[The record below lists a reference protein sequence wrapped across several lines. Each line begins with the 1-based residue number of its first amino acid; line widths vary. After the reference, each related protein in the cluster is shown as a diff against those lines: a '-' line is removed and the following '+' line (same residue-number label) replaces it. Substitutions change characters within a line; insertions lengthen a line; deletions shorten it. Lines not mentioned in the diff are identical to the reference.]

1 MHANLLNFGIF
12 YRKCFFVCFFLCYFA
27 WFLSKKHMLIINK
40 ISELKS
46 QLQRE
51 RQQGHTIGLV
61 PTMGALH
68 EGHASLVRRSVSEND
83 VTVVSV
89 FLNPTQFNDKA
100 DLERYP
106 RTLEADCRLL
116 EQCGAQIVF
125 APSVEEI
132 YPEPD
137 TRTFSYPPTDSVME
151 GAMRPGHFNGVC
163 QIVSKLFSYT
173 DPDRGYFG
181 EKDYQQIA
189 VIRRLAADL
198 GFKLQIVPCPVI
210 REESGLALSSRNT
223 LLSDEERVLAANIY
237 RVMKDSLSLG
247 YSVQQTHDYVVDHIN
262 AIDGLQVQYFSIV
275 DGDTL
280 ADVSSWEDAE
290 SIVGCITV
298 FCGSKP
304 IRLIDH
310 IRYK

>member
-1 MHANLLNFGIF
+1 
-12 YRKCFFVCFFLCYFA
+12 
-27 WFLSKKHMLIINK
+27 MLIINK
-40 ISELKS
+40 ISELQS
-46 QLQRE
+46 QLQNE
-51 RQQGHTIGLV
+51 RQQGHSIGLV

-83 VTVVSV
+83 VTVVSI
-89 FLNPTQFNDKA
+89 FLNPTQFNDKK

-106 RTLEADCRLL
+106 RTLEADCKLL
-116 EQCGAQIVF
+116 EQCGAQIAF

-173 DPDRGYFG
+173 NPDRAYFG

-189 VIRRLAADL
+189 VIRRMVADL
-198 GFKLQIVPCPVI
+198 GFKLTMVPCPVI
-210 REESGLALSSRNT
+210 REESGLAMSSRNT
-223 LLSDEERVLAANIY
+223 LLTDEERAIAANIY
-237 RVMKDSLSLG
+237 RVMKESLSLNATV
-247 YSVQQTHDYVVDHIN
+247 SETHDYVVDNIN
-262 AIDGLQVQYFSIV
+262 AIEGLEVQYFSIV
-275 DGDTL
+275 DGDSL
-280 ADVSSWEDAE
+280 ADINSWEDAE

>member
-1 MHANLLNFGIF
+1 
-12 YRKCFFVCFFLCYFA
+12 
-27 WFLSKKHMLIINK
+27 MLIIHK
-40 ISELKS
+40 ISELQS
-46 QLQRE
+46 QLQTE
-51 RQQGHTIGLV
+51 RQKGHTIGLV

-83 VTVVSV
+83 VTVVSI
-89 FLNPTQFNDKA
+89 FLNPTQFNDKS

-106 RTLEADCRLL
+106 RTLEADCQLL

-173 DPDRGYFG
+173 NPDRGYFG

-189 VIRRLAADL
+189 VIRRMVADL
-198 GFKLQIVPCPVI
+198 GFKLEIIPCPVI
-210 REESGLALSSRNT
+210 REESGLARSSRNT
-223 LLSDEERVLAANIY
+223 LLSADERVLAANIY
-237 RVMKDSLSLG
+237 RVMKESLSLG
-247 YSVQQTHDYVVDHIN
+247 GSVQQTHDYVVDTIN
-262 AIDGLQVQYFSIV
+262 AIDGLEVQYFSIV

-280 ADVSSWEDAE
+280 ADVSSWDEAD

>member
-1 MHANLLNFGIF
+1 
-12 YRKCFFVCFFLCYFA
+12 
-27 WFLSKKHMLIINK
+27 MLIIHK
-40 ISELKS
+40 IEEL
-46 QLQRE
+46 QLQLQHE
-51 RQQGHTIGLV
+51 RQQGHTIGFV

-83 VTVVSV
+83 VTVVSI

-106 RTLEADCRLL
+106 RTLEADCELL
-116 EQCGAQIVF
+116 KQCGAQIAF
-125 APSVEEI
+125 APSVEEV

-163 QIVSKLFSYT
+163 QVVSKLFTYT
-173 DPDRGYFG
+173 NPDRVYLG

-189 VIRRLAADL
+189 VIKRMVEDL
-198 GFKLQIVPCPVI
+198 GFNIQIVPCPVI

-223 LLSDEERVLAANIY
+223 LLSSDERVLAANIY

-247 YSVQQTHDYVVDHIN
+247 YRVQQTHDYVVNTIN

-280 ADVSSWEDAE
+280 ADVSSWEDTK